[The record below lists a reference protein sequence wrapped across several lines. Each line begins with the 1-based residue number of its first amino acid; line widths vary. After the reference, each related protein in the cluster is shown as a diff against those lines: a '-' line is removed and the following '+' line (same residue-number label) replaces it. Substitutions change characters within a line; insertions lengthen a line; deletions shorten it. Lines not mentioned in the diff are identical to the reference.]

1 MGNLDSNEGSARVL
15 TTLLN
20 IPWGGAPASPTLPY
34 RGPGGTGEL
43 GDFFSQAC
51 PWQRL
56 LFRSARWDI
65 VISGQQQGGPG
76 DPWDQMG
83 TQDGS

>member
-20 IPWGGAPASPTLPY
+20 IPRGRAPASPTFPY

-43 GDFFSQAC
+43 GDFSQAC

-56 LFRSARWDI
+56 LLGSARWDT
-65 VISGQQQGGPG
+65 VTSGQQQRGPR